1 MNENTRWQDEW
12 RHLIMQ
18 MKGWVDGQEL
28 RGTMSLVAQKAQRA
42 DEHDTLEFA
51 YELQKAVERMDAAV
65 KTYADRLL
73 ALRKDIGYLT
83 AEIVKHRNLLN
94 QHEREMA
101 GRRDL
106 LSDDEI
112 VDRLAKFYNLPDRAK
127 R

>member
-18 MKGWVDGQEL
+18 MKGWVDGQDL

>member
-28 RGTMSLVAQKAQRA
+28 RGTMRLVAQKAQRA

-65 KTYADRLL
+65 QTYAHRLL